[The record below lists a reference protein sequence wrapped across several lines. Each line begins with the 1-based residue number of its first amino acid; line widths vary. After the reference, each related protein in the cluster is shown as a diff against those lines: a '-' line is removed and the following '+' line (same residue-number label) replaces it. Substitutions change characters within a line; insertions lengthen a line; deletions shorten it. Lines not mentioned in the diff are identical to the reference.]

1 MQDPLSRSSIWAIE
15 SNSFSNSANTP
26 KRSFC
31 RNYIEQKVVITS
43 LNLLQKP
50 AGLGAQICG
59 RSPKSQALLY
69 KKIKRNKRTF
79 FSIFGGLN
87 RLAFV
92 DKPSDRTF
100 TSSKKVSIRA
110 AMRELLTLREVER
123 ELKISRTTVWRL
135 RKLGLLKT
143 SAFGGIIRIHR
154 RDLERFVANELM
166 AGRSR

>member
-1 MQDPLSRSSIWAIE
+1 MHHQLTRSPSRAIK
-15 SNSFSNSANTP
+15 SNSISNSANTP
-26 KRSFC
+26 RRLFC

-50 AGLGAQICG
+50 PGLGAQICG
-59 RSPKSQALLY
+59 ISPKTQALLN

-79 FSIFGGLN
+79 FNIFSGLN

-92 DKPSDRTF
+92 DKPSDRTL
-100 TSSKKVSIRA
+100 TPGKKVSTRA

-135 RKLGLLKT
+135 RKLGLIKT
-143 SAFGGIIRIHR
+143 SAIGGIIRIHR
-154 RDLERFVANELM
+154 RDLERFVSNELL
-166 AGRSR
+166 AGRSQ

>member
-1 MQDPLSRSSIWAIE
+1 MQHQLTRSPSRAIK
-15 SNSFSNSANTP
+15 SNSISNSGNTP
-26 KRSFC
+26 RRLFC

-50 AGLGAQICG
+50 AGLGAQFCG
-59 RSPKSQALLY
+59 KSPKSQTLLN

-79 FSIFGGLN
+79 FNIFGGLN

-100 TSSKKVSIRA
+100 TPSKKVSTRT
-110 AMRELLTLREVER
+110 AMPELLTLREVER

-135 RKLGLLKT
+135 RKLGLIKT
-143 SAFGGIIRIHR
+143 SVFGGIIRVHR
-154 RDLERFVANELM
+154 RDLERFVTTELM